1 VSTRELIRLFH
12 HRWAAPALVLLAE
25 RDGARF
31 VELQLQLGVGHDS
44 LRRAIDT
51 LIQLEFA
58 ERTRGYG
65 HPLRPE
71 YRVTSTGRA
80 ASAAIAAAV
89 AAPSA
94 PVLLRKWSM
103 PVLAQLDR
111 ERRFSELS
119 ARLPGV
125 TPRALAQALATLEQA
140 RLIQRQV
147 QPTRPPSTVYRRT
160 RLAEAVTTGP

>member
-12 HRWAAPALVLLAE
+12 NRWAPPALVLLAE

-31 VELQLQLGVGHDS
+31 VELQRQLGVGHDS

-58 ERTRGYG
+58 ERNPGYG

-71 YRVTSTGRA
+71 YRITAAGRA
-80 ASAAIAAAV
+80 ASAAIASAVGAAS
-89 AAPSA
+89 P

-125 TPRALAQALATLEQA
+125 SPRALAQALAALEHA

-147 QPTRPPSTVYRRT
+147 KPTRPPSTVYRRT
-160 RLAEAVTTGP
+160 RLAPAMTTSS